1 MQYILVREFFKEYVG
16 MTHAL
21 KIMKEDRVV
30 SGVQADGL
38 LRKIDNPTFLG
49 TLYVLKLVLPHL

>member
-49 TLYVLKLVLPHL
+49 TL